1 MTAYPPS
8 QIALKKLSVVVP
20 VFDEE
25 RTIRELLTRVAAVDL
40 PKEILVVDDGSSDR
54 TAEILKEVLDTWQ
67 HSDDL
72 RLFSHPVNRGKGA
85 AVRTALENL
94 TGNVVIIQDAD
105 LEYDPGD
112 YAALLKP
119 ILDGRADVVYGSR
132 FLGGPH
138 RMLYF
143 WHYLGNRFL
152 TLLSNVLSNLNLSD
166 METCYK
172 AFKSEV
178 FGDLKIKSNRFEFEP
193 EITLKVARRGFR
205 IYETPIS
212 YSGRSYAEGKKIT
225 WVDGVKTLIALVRF
239 RLSD

>member
-1 MTAYPPS
+1 
-8 QIALKKLSVVVP
+8 
-20 VFDEE
+20 
-25 RTIRELLTRVAAVDL
+25 
-40 PKEILVVDDGSSDR
+40 
-54 TAEILKEVLDTWQ
+54 
-67 HSDDL
+67 
-72 RLFSHPVNRGKGA
+72 
-85 AVRTALENL
+85 
-94 TGNVVIIQDAD
+94 
-105 LEYDPGD
+105 
-112 YAALLKP
+112 
-119 ILDGRADVVYGSR
+119 
-132 FLGGPH
+132 
-138 RMLYF
+138 MLYF